1 MDFEEINDV
10 ADTALEVASE
20 TDPQWLT
27 WISISTMA
35 MAVIT
40 AVGILLAG
48 ITLNEFFL
56 ERTQEL
62 VELNRLGVDR
72 VNMEV
77 LESKLHIL
85 TVLGEPLDSDEV
97 QKLQD
102 YREEASVLAPLVA
115 EEDAVS
121 RRALFEH
128 ELFAIGV
135 TLLSIAITIT
145 AVSAILKKKS
155 LWFSGL
161 AVGALGAGFVAVAT
175 ITMVS

>member
-1 MDFEEINDV
+1 MSFEEMNDV
-10 ADTALEVASE
+10 ADVALEVAAE
-20 TDPQWLT
+20 GDPKWLT

-48 ITLNEFFL
+48 ITLNEFFF

-62 VELNRLGVDR
+62 VELSRLGVDR

-77 LESKLHIL
+77 LESKHHIL
-85 TVLGEPLDSDEV
+85 TVLGEPLDSAEV
-97 QKLQD
+97 QKLED
-102 YREEASVLAPLVA
+102 YRQEALVLAPLVA
-115 EEDAVS
+115 EEDELS

-155 LWFSGL
+155 MWFSGL
-161 AVGALGAGFVAVAT
+161 AVGALGAGFVLFATVAM
-175 ITMVS
+175 IS